1 MSSDAEKTV
10 QRMDEALLD
19 NCRRQGLFKSGDRVI
34 AACSGGADSMA
45 LLLFLLRHRRTLEIE
60 VLATHVN
67 HGIRGETARRDAD
80 FVADFCRRNGVEL
93 FLYDAV
99 QEGIEVPPRPSEDWA
114 RGLRYGWFDEL
125 AAREEAVIATAHT
138 MSDQAE
144 TVLFRMA
151 RGTGLHGLTGIPPR
165 RGCYVRPCL
174 CLTRA
179 DTEAYCAALGQHYI
193 QDETNDQDVYA
204 RNRIR
209 HDAIPALQYANP
221 AAERSIARLCRQM
234 RALDDWLTGEAA
246 ALLQA
251 ATVPGGYDVTV
262 LRRAEGPVLD
272 AALHA
277 LVSPVRDAEE
287 KYISLLHFLVL
298 KGEGA
303 VQLTPDV
310 NYKIQDGL
318 LVCLTREG
326 SQTLPAP
333 PQPFERAS
341 GFFPANH
348 AAPLIVQHRQVTVRM
363 QHMAEMV
370 AEHRLA
376 GGAHRKALLQRVAA
390 AGGDPGDLGRK
401 AVDQL
406 ALLLQQALGDEH
418 RHGHV
423 LMAGGLEAGVQ
434 IFLDVFPD
442 GVAIG
447 AQHNKALDA
456 GILDQLGLR
465 ADVGVPLGEVDL
477 LSGDRLDHFFLIVCH
492 FSFPHTL

>member
-262 LRRAEGPVLD
+262 LRRAEAPVLD

-277 LVSPVRDAEE
+277 LIEREDRPTAIVVSDDILAVTLERLCTLRG
-287 KYISLLHFLVL
+287 ISIPHDLSIVSFNNSLFARLTSPRLTSIDLNSFQLGFEAASQLVSH
-298 KGEGA
+298 
-303 VQLTPDV
+303 
-310 NYKIQDGL
+310 I
-318 LVCLTREG
+318 
-326 SQTLPAP
+326 
-333 PQPFERAS
+333 
-341 GFFPANH
+341 
-348 AAPLIVQHRQVTVRM
+348 
-363 QHMAEMV
+363 
-370 AEHRLA
+370 EH
-376 GGAHRKALLQRVAA
+376 
-390 AGGDPGDLGRK
+390 PT
-401 AVDQL
+401 
-406 ALLLQQALGDEH
+406 
-418 RHGHV
+418 
-423 LMAGGLEAGVQ
+423 LMATKSIIPHRIIERESCSRLGG
-434 IFLDVFPD
+434 
-442 GVAIG
+442 
-447 AQHNKALDA
+447 
-456 GILDQLGLR
+456 
-465 ADVGVPLGEVDL
+465 
-477 LSGDRLDHFFLIVCH
+477 
-492 FSFPHTL
+492 

>member
-1 MSSDAEKTV
+1 MPT
-10 QRMDEALLD
+10 LW
-19 NCRRQGLFKSGDRVI
+19 
-34 AACSGGADSMA
+34 
-45 LLLFLLRHRRTLEIE
+45 RTLPP
-60 VLATHVN
+60 
-67 HGIRGETARRDAD
+67 D
-80 FVADFCRRNGVEL
+80 GVEL

-193 QDETNDQDVYA
+193 RDETNDQDVYA

-262 LRRAEGPVLD
+262 SAPRRGTCAGRRAARAGQPRARRRGKVYQP
-272 AALHA
+272 AAL
-277 LVSPVRDAEE
+277 PC
-287 KYISLLHFLVL
+287 F
-298 KGEGA
+298 KG
-303 VQLTPDV
+303 
-310 NYKIQDGL
+310 
-318 LVCLTREG
+318 
-326 SQTLPAP
+326 
-333 PQPFERAS
+333 
-341 GFFPANH
+341 
-348 AAPLIVQHRQVTVRM
+348 
-363 QHMAEMV
+363 
-370 AEHRLA
+370 
-376 GGAHRKALLQRVAA
+376 GGCCSA
-390 AGGDPGDLGRK
+390 DPGRK
-401 AVDQL
+401 L
-406 ALLLQQALGDEH
+406 
-418 RHGHV
+418 
-423 LMAGGLEAGVQ
+423 
-434 IFLDVFPD
+434 
-442 GVAIG
+442 
-447 AQHNKALDA
+447 
-456 GILDQLGLR
+456 
-465 ADVGVPLGEVDL
+465 
-477 LSGDRLDHFFLIVCH
+477 
-492 FSFPHTL
+492 